1 MIANFKGITLLPGQT
16 VEDLFE
22 QVFKSH
28 FKSLHSYACT
38 IMREPL
44 MAEEIVQ
51 NIFVKLWEKKED
63 ITIRENISVYLYRAV
78 HNESINYLRHLKVRS
93 AYQSYAMRQNI
104 QNEREKPAEK
114 VVLGELEK
122 KLEQALRELPEQCR
136 TIFQLSRFEDLKY
149 REIADRM
156 GLSVKTIEN
165 QMGKAL
171 KILRLKLVDFLPFI
185 LFIISLSGWCSL
197 LEWSVAGQIFDNLH

>member
-1 MIANFKGITLLPGQT
+1 MIANSTGIFTAGQG

-38 IMREPL
+38 IMRDP
-44 MAEEIVQ
+44 MPAEEIVQ
-51 NIFVKLWEKKED
+51 NIFLKLWEKKEE
-63 ITIRENISVYLYRAV
+63 ITIKENISVYLYRAV
-78 HNESINYLRHLKVRS
+78 HNESLNYLRHRKVRS
-93 AYQSYAMRQNI
+93 AYQSYAMRQHK
-104 QNEREKPAEK
+104 QTEQEKPAEK
-114 VVLGELEK
+114 VVRKELEK
-122 KLEQALRELPEQCR
+122 KLEIALQELPEQCR

-149 REIADRM
+149 REIADKL

-171 KILRLKLVDFLPFI
+171 KLLRLKLVDFLPTI
-185 LFIISLSGWCSL
+185 LLFITL
-197 LEWSVAGQIFDNLH
+197 FK

>member
-1 MIANFKGITLLPGQT
+1 MIANFKGISLMPGQT

-38 IMREPL
+38 IMRDPV

-51 NIFVKLWEKKED
+51 NMFVKLWEKKED

-93 AYQSYAMRQNI
+93 AYQSHAMRQNM
-104 QNEREKPAEK
+104 Q
-114 VVLGELEK
+114 
-122 KLEQALRELPEQCR
+122 
-136 TIFQLSRFEDLKY
+136 
-149 REIADRM
+149 
-156 GLSVKTIEN
+156 
-165 QMGKAL
+165 
-171 KILRLKLVDFLPFI
+171 
-185 LFIISLSGWCSL
+185 
-197 LEWSVAGQIFDNLH
+197 